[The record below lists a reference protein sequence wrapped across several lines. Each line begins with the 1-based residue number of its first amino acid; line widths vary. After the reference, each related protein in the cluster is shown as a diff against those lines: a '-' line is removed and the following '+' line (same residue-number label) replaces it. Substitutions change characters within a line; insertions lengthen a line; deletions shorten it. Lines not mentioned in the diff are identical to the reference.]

1 MQSVDS
7 INGQCSQAFSRT
19 KVVVGEAIMVKISIK
34 LKIEHLGL
42 KRRMVVG
49 TSILLTVAC
58 FQCARIKESSHFARP
73 STHNKLNSTT
83 TMSAI
88 WDSVV
93 ATASKAAAHAGET
106 TQVVATKAKLHA
118 DLLVIDRDIH
128 ARKEKFGVEMY
139 AHLQGITSTQ
149 EFYVADDRLINI
161 IRPTLIKAQRE
172 VAAYERKRDTM
183 RGKVNL
189 VEAERCSTGSIFYAA
204 TISEKLYNAAKFA
217 AAGAKE
223 AASKTELAMLERQ
236 ILGFKEEFGVEL
248 YPIFESME
256 DNEGW
261 LPTDRKVRSLYDCA
275 REDIAKMKKMQEEKR
290 EQILRLDGVE
300 GSGLAPTTV
309 PSTTL
314 STAASATTNIHST
327 VGIGQTTTTTTTM
340 PWTSNTLP
348 SAVAVPVG
356 SNGYGSTAQP
366 SQISQPSYAYEQQ
379 HQQQHQTSHESGF
392 GFLQS
397 SQPSSTSTMQSS
409 MPQYSSNL
417 AQQQQYPQQPI
428 AATSQ
433 QLPQQRSVFDPFDGI
448 AGPSASSSAY
458 ATTPYAPTVPAT
470 ATPAYDPNSMS
481 YNNTQQKGS
490 GGSLALSDA
499 DMNLFKF

>member
-1 MQSVDS
+1 M
-7 INGQCSQAFSRT
+7 A
-19 KVVVGEAIMVKISIK
+19 A
-34 LKIEHLGL
+34 L
-42 KRRMVVG
+42 
-49 TSILLTVAC
+49 
-58 FQCARIKESSHFARP
+58 
-73 STHNKLNSTT
+73 
-83 TMSAI
+83 

-93 ATASKAAAHAGET
+93 ATASKAAAQAGET
-106 TQVVATKAKLHA
+106 TQVVAIKAKLHA
-118 DLLVIDRDIH
+118 DILVIDRDIH

-189 VEAERCSTGSIFYAA
+189 VEAERCGTGSIFYAA

-275 REDIAKMKKMQEEKR
+275 REDIAKMKKLQEEKR
-290 EQILRLDGVE
+290 EQMLRLDGVE
-300 GSGLAPTTV
+300 GSGLTPTTV
-309 PSTTL
+309 PPTTT
-314 STAASATTNIHST
+314 SAAAATTNIHAT
-327 VGIGQTTTTTTTM
+327 VGIGQTTTTSM
-340 PWTSNTLP
+340 PWASSALP

-356 SNGYGSTAQP
+356 NGYGATTQP
-366 SQISQPSYAYEQQ
+366 
-379 HQQQHQTSHESGF
+379 T
-392 GFLQS
+392 LQS
-397 SQPSSTSTMQSS
+397 SQPSYAFQQQQQQQTSHDSGFSFMQSSQPSSDSAMQSS
-409 MPQYSSNL
+409 MPQYSISSVAN
-417 AQQQQYPQQPI
+417 QQQYPQQQSI
-428 AATSQ
+428 APSSQ
-433 QLPQQRSVFDPFDGI
+433 PPSQHKSVFDPFDAI
-448 AGPSASSSAY
+448 AGPTANAVTSSSAY
-458 ATTPYAPTVPAT
+458 ATPAPASNT
-470 ATPAYDPNSMS
+470 AHFDPNSMS
-481 YNNTQQKGS
+481 YSNNQQKGS
-490 GGSLALSDA
+490 GSSLALSDA